1 MINEVKNK
9 KYNEL
14 LKEKQTLEA
23 EKRYNIMDG
32 KL

>member
-1 MINEVKNK
+1 MNEVKRK

-14 LKEKQTLEA
+14 LKEKNSLEA
-23 EKRYNIMDG
+23 EKRYKIMDA